1 MQVFVALLN
10 IFLALL
16 LFYFNR
22 RLQPGAIW
30 ISATLLVIASIQ
42 LTHHFAFAGDSI
54 FWMAFF
60 FNHFSPF
67 FYLLGP
73 FIFFYVRSILSDQ
86 AGLSR
91 RDIIHF
97 APFAIQLVGILP
109 YVVKPWDHK
118 IWVAGEIMQ
127 DIYNMV
133 KLPGLVL
140 FPVMI
145 NVIARP
151 LSWLG
156 YTAYSLFLVYRF
168 QRHYPVRQRIPFA
181 DARQVLRFMTAF
193 LWVCLLTEISF
204 VLLTIEFLV
213 NFLDDTQELATI
225 FWLNITSVGVVVIP
239 AMLLFFPEIVYG
251 IPRLQTTGA
260 TIASDSEPA
269 PLVRE
274 AVEMPAE
281 SRPGSVEST
290 VGEGDGMPQFRALA
304 ERISR
309 HMSEDRPWL
318 DPEFSL
324 DHLSESLSTPKH
336 HLYYC
341 FNSILKTRFTRL
353 RSEYRIAHACQLLDQ
368 GATREKTIE
377 AIGHASGFSSR
388 SSFLTTFREIK
399 GVSPS
404 DYMKKPRA

>member
-1 MQVFVALLN
+1 
-10 IFLALL
+10 
-16 LFYFNR
+16 
-22 RLQPGAIW
+22 
-30 ISATLLVIASIQ
+30 
-42 LTHHFAFAGDSI
+42 
-54 FWMAFF
+54 
-60 FNHFSPF
+60 
-67 FYLLGP
+67 
-73 FIFFYVRSILSDQ
+73 
-86 AGLSR
+86 
-91 RDIIHF
+91 
-97 APFAIQLVGILP
+97 
-109 YVVKPWDHK
+109 
-118 IWVAGEIMQ
+118 
-127 DIYNMV
+127 
-133 KLPGLVL
+133 
-140 FPVMI
+140 
-145 NVIARP
+145 
-151 LSWLG
+151 
-156 YTAYSLFLVYRF
+156 
-168 QRHYPVRQRIPFA
+168 
-181 DARQVLRFMTAF
+181 
-193 LWVCLLTEISF
+193 
-204 VLLTIEFLV
+204 
-213 NFLDDTQELATI
+213 
-225 FWLNITSVGVVVIP
+225 
-239 AMLLFFPEIVYG
+239 
-251 IPRLQTTGA
+251 
-260 TIASDSEPA
+260 
-269 PLVRE
+269 
-274 AVEMPAE
+274 MPAE